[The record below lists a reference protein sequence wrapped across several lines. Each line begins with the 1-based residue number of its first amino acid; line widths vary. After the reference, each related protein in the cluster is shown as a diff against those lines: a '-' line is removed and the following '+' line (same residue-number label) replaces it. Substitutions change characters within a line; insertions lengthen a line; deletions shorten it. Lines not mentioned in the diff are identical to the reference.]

1 MIDLTTTITCTI
13 LGLIAGI
20 GVGVHLAAI
29 FSELFGGKD
38 NE

>member
-20 GVGVHLAAI
+20 GVGVHLTVIVAEFI
-29 FSELFGGKD
+29 GKD
-38 NE
+38 TNH

>member
-20 GVGVHLAAI
+20 GVGVNLTVIVA
-29 FSELFGGKD
+29 ELHGKD
-38 NE
+38 IND